1 MNIVGII
8 TIISMILGLIASKYL
23 KGVIYPNPNRNY
35 SKLNNLCMRLA
46 PCDTWTYKGS
56 MYTDIHWNKN
66 VKRAEKSCNKTGEFT
81 GDYEFRNKYK
91 CFFDKTTD
99 KDYPT
104 CMDCATQ
111 VTNKITNEMEC
122 GKPGHDIDLED
133 IVQLPNLNEC
143 LNITGYSTSDKKCST
158 IELFNHYNIDVPK
171 DTKLDD
177 KWWDKNKALYDCI
190 MGKDEYLNEKWDYE
204 FDEENNPILK
214 EKGKGINSI
223 DRLNCCTFCGNIT
236 DNDDDFKDYFNT
248 ATNCY
253 KTDYKSPE
261 CYSIGDLLDLYEQ
274 NKIK

>member
-8 TIISMILGLIASKYL
+8 TIISMILGLLASKYL

-122 GKPGHDIDLED
+122 GKPGHH
-133 IVQLPNLNEC
+133 C
-143 LNITGYSTSDKKCST
+143 LGLHHPCRFSALRRKSFGGFWRSRRRVGRGHLAEPDRGAELTAAEVSRQVIASSGFGSSASRTKPRRTCAFSRRWHKHAAAYASGSSRISDHVSFMCFTVSSCPCST
-158 IELFNHYNIDVPK
+158 LVMC
-171 DTKLDD
+171 
-177 KWWDKNKALYDCI
+177 WR
-190 MGKDEYLNEKWDYE
+190 
-204 FDEENNPILK
+204 
-214 EKGKGINSI
+214 S
-223 DRLNCCTFCGNIT
+223 
-236 DNDDDFKDYFNT
+236 
-248 ATNCY
+248 
-253 KTDYKSPE
+253 S
-261 CYSIGDLLDLYEQ
+261 SEQ
-274 NKIK
+274 RTC